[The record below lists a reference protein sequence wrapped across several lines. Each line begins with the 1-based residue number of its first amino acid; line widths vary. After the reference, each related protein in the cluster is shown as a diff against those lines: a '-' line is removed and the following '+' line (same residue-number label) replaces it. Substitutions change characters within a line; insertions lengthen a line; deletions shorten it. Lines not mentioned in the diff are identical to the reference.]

1 MKEKMD
7 NANEVKYGMDEKNR
21 IAVPSF
27 FFFGL
32 HAITDAFG

>member
-1 MKEKMD
+1 MD

-27 FFFGL
+27 FFGL